1 MSQPAKPVSDAPSS
15 WWTGSSGVGRGA
27 PEPAGVLAAPGGLG
41 GDPGTSEWYAGP
53 MELLTDDQITVEL
66 SETPGW
72 TLAGSEISRTVERH
86 DFKDAMI
93 FVGGVAFLA
102 EEANHHPDIL
112 VQWNKVTLTL
122 STHSAG
128 GLTAA
133 DFSMA
138 RLISGLA

>member
-1 MSQPAKPVSDAPSS
+1 
-15 WWTGSSGVGRGA
+15 
-27 PEPAGVLAAPGGLG
+27 
-41 GDPGTSEWYAGP
+41 
-53 MELLTDDQITVEL
+53 MELLTDDQITAEL

-72 TLAGSEISRTVERH
+72 ALDGREISRTVERR
-86 DFKDAMI
+86 DFEDAMI

-112 VQWNKVTLTL
+112 IRWNKVTLTL

>member
-27 PEPAGVLAAPGGLG
+27 AELAGAPAAPGGLG
-41 GDPGTSEWYAGP
+41 GDPGTSEWYAGG
-53 MELLTDDQITVEL
+53 MELLTDDQITAEL

-72 TLAGSEISRTVERH
+72 ALDGNEISRTVDRR

-112 VQWNKVTLTL
+112 IRWNKVTLTL